1 MKDQNIVS
9 EEEMYAF
16 CFVQLLNL
24 SNYERVQK
32 SVWVYT
38 GVGGSCYTLR
48 YFELDQV
55 HLACRTN

>member
-38 GVGGSCYTLR
+38 GGGMGGR
-48 YFELDQV
+48 QV
-55 HLACRTN
+55 RGTKEQ